1 MKKFDENDFI
11 RVNDAIAVTQCDD
24 DSETEIS
31 SNALLSEL
39 GRLRISII
47 ATGNP

>member
-1 MKKFDENDFI
+1 MKKFDENDFR
-11 RVNDAIAVTQCDD
+11 RVNDVIAMTQGDD

-47 ATGNP
+47 TNVNP